1 MKTLRWAELN
11 DLQRQAALARP
22 GQGDQKSLGADV
34 ASIIDKVRQGGDQA
48 AKAAT
53 AEFDGV
59 QLDDL
64 AVSKAEI
71 LAAVETV
78 GPELSQAIE
87 AARSRIHAFHA
98 ACAQTVPTVVE
109 TAPGVVCERVPRP
122 ISPVGLYVPAGRAP
136 LPSTALMLAVPAQ
149 IAGCATTVLCTP
161 PDAEGKANP
170 AVLAVAHLCG
180 VDQVFK
186 VGGAQ
191 AIAAMAYGTQ
201 SIPKCFKLYG
211 PGNAWVTEAKLQVA
225 GDAQGAAIDMPAG
238 PSEVMVIADSQADVE
253 FVAIDLLSQAEHGP
267 DSQAI
272 LLTDDESLAQAVAT
286 KALQMAAT
294 LQTRDTI
301 RKAMRHS
308 RAIVTESLDQAME
321 LANQY
326 ASEHLILQVSK
337 PRQWQDKVLR
347 AGSVFL
353 GAWSPE
359 AIGDYCS
366 GTNHVL
372 PTYGFASNY
381 SGVSVAS
388 FQNFVTFQELTP
400 AGLGEIG
407 PTAEVLARAEGLA
420 AHEQAV
426 TLRLARMSESLES
439 TEMNG

>member
-1 MKTLRWAELN
+1 MKTLVWSQLDRS
-11 DLQRQAALARP
+11 QREAALARP
-22 GQGDQKSLGADV
+22 GQESRESLSADV
-34 ASIIDKVRQGGDQA
+34 AAIIGRVRQGGDA
-48 AKAAT
+48 AVLAAT

-59 QLDDL
+59 QLEEL
-64 AVSKAEI
+64 AVSEAEI
-71 LAAVETV
+71 QAAVAAT

-109 TAPGVVCERVPRP
+109 TAPGVTCERVPRP

-149 IAGCATTVLCTP
+149 IAGCESTVLCTP
-161 PDAEGKANP
+161 PDSEGKANP

-180 VDQVFK
+180 VKQVFK
-186 VGGAQ
+186 AGGAQ

-201 SIPKCFKLYG
+201 SVPKCFKLFG
-211 PGNAWVTEAKLQVA
+211 PGNAWVTEAKLQVSS
-225 GDAQGAAIDMPAG
+225 DAQGAAIDMPAG
-238 PSEVMVIADSQADVE
+238 PSEVMVVADGQADPE

-272 LLTDDESLAQAVAT
+272 LVTDSAELADRVAE
-286 KALQMAAT
+286 KALALAAT
-294 LQTRDTI
+294 LPTADTI
-301 RKAMRHS
+301 KLAMRHS
-308 RAIVTESLDQAME
+308 RAIVTTDLDEAME
-321 LANQY
+321 LANRY
-326 ASEHLILQVSK
+326 ASEHLILQVRE
-337 PRQWQDKVLR
+337 PRQWQDKVQR

-426 TLRLARMSESLES
+426 SLRLARLGNGSQPD
-439 TEMNG
+439 EMTG

>member
-1 MKTLRWAELN
+1 MKTLIWSQLDRS
-11 DLQRQAALARP
+11 QREAALARP
-22 GQGDQKSLGADV
+22 GQTGRESLSADV
-34 ASIIDKVRQGGDQA
+34 AAIINKVRQGGDSA
-48 AKAAT
+48 VLAAT

-64 AVSKAEI
+64 AVSETEI
-71 LAAVETV
+71 LAAVASI

-109 TAPGVVCERVPRP
+109 TAPGVTCERVPRP

-149 IAGCATTVLCTP
+149 IAGCDSTVLCTP
-161 PDAEGKANP
+161 PDADGKANP

-180 VDQVFK
+180 VKTVFK
-186 VGGAQ
+186 IGGAQ
-191 AIAAMAYGTQ
+191 AVAAMAYGTQ
-201 SIPKCFKLYG
+201 TVPKCFKLFG

-225 GDAQGAAIDMPAG
+225 ADAQGAAIDMPAG
-238 PSEVMVIADSQADVE
+238 PSEVMVVADGQADPE

-272 LLTDDESLAQAVAT
+272 LLTDDEALACAVT
-286 KALQMAAT
+286 EKAQQLAAT
-294 LQTRDTI
+294 LPTEDTI
-301 RKAMRHS
+301 RQAMRHS
-308 RAIVTESLDQAME
+308 RAIVTDNLNEALD
-321 LANQY
+321 LANRY
-326 ASEHLILQVSK
+326 ASEHLILQVRE
-337 PRQWQDKVLR
+337 PRRWQDKVQR

-381 SGVSVAS
+381 SGVSVSS

-426 TLRLARMSESLES
+426 SLRLARLAAGGQSSELS
-439 TEMNG
+439 G